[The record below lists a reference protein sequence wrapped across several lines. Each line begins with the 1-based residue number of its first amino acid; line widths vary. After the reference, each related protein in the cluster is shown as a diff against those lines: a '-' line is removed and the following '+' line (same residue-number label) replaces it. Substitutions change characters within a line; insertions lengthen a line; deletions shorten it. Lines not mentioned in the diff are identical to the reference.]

1 MQIFFV
7 YVYVCIT
14 IWSYCIRL
22 YYKFF
27 IIGSKI
33 IRIATCIYIYTYIH
47 LQEEYT

>member
-7 YVYVCIT
+7 YVCMYYNLIVL
-14 IWSYCIRL
+14 YC
-22 YYKFF
+22 KFF

-33 IRIATCIYIYTYIH
+33 IRIATCVYIYTYIH